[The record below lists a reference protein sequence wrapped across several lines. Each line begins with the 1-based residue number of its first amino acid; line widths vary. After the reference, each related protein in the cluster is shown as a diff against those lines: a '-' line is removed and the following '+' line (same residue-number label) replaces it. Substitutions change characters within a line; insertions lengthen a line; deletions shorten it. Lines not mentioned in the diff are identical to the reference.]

1 MMRKMIKRHK
11 LLRVGVPTLLMAAGA
26 AAMLPGGAPPAEG
39 FQDSSLDRILAAGE
53 LRVITGSSPHSY
65 YVYRNQSMGFD
76 YELARQFA
84 DHLGVR
90 LRVVPCGTWADMLTA
105 LYRGRG
111 DLIAAGIEITPSRL
125 RQVTFS
131 DGYREVQQHLIS
143 HRRMAPIATLQDL
156 AGKTV
161 DVGRGS
167 AHHERLEELRRQGID
182 VTIRAHDN
190 LPDDL
195 LIQRVARGEIDFTV
209 ANSNI
214 ALMVRRYYPSAAVR
228 ALSRDTIP
236 LGWAVRPDARNLLEK
251 VNAFFRIIRN
261 TGQLEDI
268 YEKYHWN
275 IGDFDYID
283 LKTFHERMR
292 TRLPRY
298 RPFIKDAAQK
308 NGFDWCLIAAQAY
321 RESHLDPLAR
331 GANDAQGLMQILPV
345 TGRSLKVAV
354 LSDPVAN
361 IKAGVQYLK
370 WLYDQFDGI
379 EEDDRLLTALAA
391 YNAGPGHV
399 QDARRLAS
407 KMGLDPNRW
416 ESLAKTLP
424 LLRFRKYYQQ
434 AEQGFCR
441 GDITVAYVKHIM
453 TYYDILKR
461 QELDNTLAKILPGT
475 KKEALV
481 D

>member
-1 MMRKMIKRHK
+1 MKNIIRRNR

-26 AAMLPGGAPPAEG
+26 AALLPGGAPPAEG

-53 LRVITGSSPHSY
+53 LKVITSNSPHSF

-76 YELARQFA
+76 YELAREFA

-90 LRVVPCGTWADMLTA
+90 LKVVPCATWADMLKA

-111 DLIAAGIEITPSRL
+111 DLIAAGIEITPSRS
-125 RQVTFS
+125 RQAAFS
-131 DGYREVQQHLIS
+131 EAYREVQQHLIS
-143 HRRMAPIATLQDL
+143 HRRKAAIATLQDL

-167 AHHERLEELRRQGID
+167 AHHEWLEEIRGQGID
-182 VTIRAHDN
+182 VTIRTHDN
-190 LPDDL
+190 MPDDL
-195 LIQRVARGEIDFTV
+195 LIRRAAQGEIDFTI

-214 ALMVRRYYPSAAVR
+214 ALMIRRYYPSAAVR
-228 ALSRDTIP
+228 PLKRDTVP
-236 LGWAVRPDARNLLEK
+236 LGWAVRSDARKLLEK
-251 VNAFFRIIRN
+251 VNAFFQTISE
-261 TGQLEDI
+261 TGRLEDI

-275 IGDFDYID
+275 IRHFDYID
-283 LKTFHERMR
+283 LKRFHERMR

-321 RESHLDPLAR
+321 RESQLDPLAR
-331 GANDAQGLMQILPV
+331 GANDAQGLMQILPL
-345 TGRSLKVAV
+345 TGRSLKVAD

-370 WLYDQFDGI
+370 WLYDQLDGV

-391 YNAGPGHV
+391 YNAGPGHI
-399 QDARRLAS
+399 QDARRLAA

-424 LLRFRKYYQQ
+424 LLRFRKYYQE

-441 GDITVAYVKHIM
+441 GDITVAYVKQIM

-461 QELDNTLAKILPGT
+461 QELDAALAKADIGMKT
-475 KKEALV
+475 AFA

>member
-1 MMRKMIKRHK
+1 
-11 LLRVGVPTLLMAAGA
+11 
-26 AAMLPGGAPPAEG
+26 MLA
-39 FQDSSLDRILAAGE
+39 
-53 LRVITGSSPHSY
+53 
-65 YVYRNQSMGFD
+65 
-76 YELARQFA
+76 
-84 DHLGVR
+84 
-90 LRVVPCGTWADMLTA
+90 A

-111 DLIAAGIEITPSRL
+111 DVIAAGIEITPTRL
-125 RQVTFS
+125 RQAAFS

-143 HRRMAPIATLQDL
+143 HRRLAPIGSLRAL

-167 AHHERLEELRRQGID
+167 AHHERLEELRRQGIE
-182 VTIRAHDN
+182 VAIRAHDN

-195 LIQRVARGEIDFTV
+195 LIRRVARGEIDFTV
-209 ANSNI
+209 TNSNV
-214 ALMVRRYYPSAAVR
+214 ALMIRRYYPSANVR
-228 ALSRDTIP
+228 ALGRDTIP
-236 LGWAVRPDARNLLEK
+236 LGWAVRPDARNLLEEI
-251 VNAFFRIIRN
+251 NAFFRTMRH

-308 NGFDWCLIAAQAY
+308 NGFDWCLIAAIAY

-331 GANDAQGLMQILPV
+331 GASDAQGLMQILPA
-345 TGRSLKVAV
+345 TGRSLKVAD
-354 LSDPVAN
+354 LSNPVAN
-361 IKAGVQYLK
+361 IKAGVHYLK
-370 WLYDQFDGI
+370 ALYDQLEEF
-379 EEDDRLLTALAA
+379 EEDDRLLTALAS

-407 KMGLDPNRW
+407 KLGLDPNRW

-424 LLRFRKYYQQ
+424 LLRFRRYYQQ

-441 GDITVAYVKHIM
+441 GDITVAYVKQIM
-453 TYYDILKR
+453 IYYDILKR
-461 QELDNTLAKILPGT
+461 QELDATIALADTGMNA
-475 KKEALV
+475 ALV

>member
-1 MMRKMIKRHK
+1 
-11 LLRVGVPTLLMAAGA
+11 MAAGA
-26 AAMLPGGAPPAEG
+26 VATFHAGALPADG
-39 FQDSSLDRILAAGE
+39 FKDVSLDRILAAGE

-76 YELARQFA
+76 YELTRQFA

-90 LRVVPCGTWADMLTA
+90 LRVVPCRTWEDMLTA
-105 LYRGRG
+105 LNKGRG
-111 DLIAAGIEITPSRL
+111 DLIAAGTEITPSRS
-125 RQVTFS
+125 RQAAFS

-143 HRRMAPIATLQDL
+143 HRRMASIVTLQEL

-161 DVGRGS
+161 DVSRGS
-167 AHHERLEELRRQGID
+167 AHHDRLEELKSQGID
-182 VTIRAHDN
+182 VTIRVHEN

-195 LIQRVARGEIDFTV
+195 LIQQVVRGEIEFTI

-214 ALMVRRYYPSAAVR
+214 ALMIRRYYPSAAVQP
-228 ALSRDTIP
+228 LGRDTIP
-236 LGWAVRPDARNLLEK
+236 LGWAVRHDARHLLEK
-251 VNAFFRIIRN
+251 INGFFRIMGE
-261 TGQLEDI
+261 TGRLDDI

-283 LKTFHERMR
+283 LKMFHERMR

-298 RPFIKDAAQK
+298 RPFIKDAAHR

-331 GANDAQGLMQILPV
+331 GANKAQGLLQILPV
-345 TGRSLKVAV
+345 TGRSLKVTD
-354 LSDPVAN
+354 LLDPVAN

-370 WLYDQFDGI
+370 WLYDQFDEM

-391 YNAGPGHV
+391 YNVGPGHIH
-399 QDARRLAS
+399 DARRLAS
-407 KMGLDPNRW
+407 KRGLDPNRW
-416 ESLAKTLP
+416 DSLSRTLP
-424 LLRFRKYYQQ
+424 LLRFRKYYQE

-453 TYYDILKR
+453 IYYDILKR
-461 QELDNTLAKILPGT
+461 QELDTTLAKAT
-475 KKEALV
+475 TDASAAFVE
-481 D
+481 